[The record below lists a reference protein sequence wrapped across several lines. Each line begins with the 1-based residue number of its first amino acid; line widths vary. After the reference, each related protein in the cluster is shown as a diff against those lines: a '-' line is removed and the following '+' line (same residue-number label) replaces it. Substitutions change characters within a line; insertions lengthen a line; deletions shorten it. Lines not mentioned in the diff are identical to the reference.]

1 MSLVSLLFRY
11 FSAKDENKVLQRQ
24 APPDLTLRTDIS
36 YTGRNEKY
44 ERLDVYWPKN
54 ARCPLPVILN
64 VHGGGWVYGNKEVY
78 RPYCL
83 TLARQG
89 FAVVN
94 MNYHLAPKRRF
105 PTQLGQIN
113 QVLGWVLQNAGNY
126 PFDTNNIFLVGDSA
140 GGQMV
145 AQYAAI
151 WSNPAYAAL
160 FPFTCPKGLSLRAV
174 GLSCGTYTI
183 APVPKTERKKFTLP
197 KNIRQG
203 HDLLQQNPE
212 LFTGMMAALMD
223 DYLGK
228 NAAEDPALPAMLDVK
243 GHITGKFPPAFLMTC
258 QYDFLRDA
266 QQPMCDLLQSRGVEA
281 VCRCYGT
288 EADKEMT
295 HVCNTRVT
303 VPQSAQMNRDQLA
316 FFRRHIQPAAG
327 GKNAPA

>member
-1 MSLVSLLFRY
+1 MRPINSFRTKKMSVHSDDTRR
-11 FSAKDENKVLQRQ
+11 VTTQRLQEMKARGEKISM
-24 APPDLTLRTDIS
+24 LTS
-36 YTGRNEKY
+36 YDYTMASIVDGAGI
-44 ERLDVYWPKN
+44 DV
-54 ARCPLPVILN
+54 I
-64 VHGGGWVYGNKEVY
+64 
-78 RPYCL
+78 
-83 TLARQG
+83 
-89 FAVVN
+89 
-94 MNYHLAPKRRF
+94 
-105 PTQLGQIN
+105 
-113 QVLGWVLQNAGNY
+113 
-126 PFDTNNIFLVGDSA
+126 LVGDSA